1 MVHGSW
7 MAGLRDGPMD
17 DHEEEGDAA
26 RYSREAGAVL
36 GAAHRGCRRGRYCV
50 EALPDTAGCP
60 SRGTLHECPSFC
72 CGLVPMGAPPP
83 PTRNPIRG
91 RDQGVTAP
99 SSIRGLAYP
108 RKKRKKEGVQDEGE
122 EEEESGVG

>member
-1 MVHGSW
+1 MQRGT
-7 MAGLRDGPMD
+7 
-17 DHEEEGDAA
+17 HEKQA
-26 RYSREAGAVL
+26 RYLVRRTEVAGAA
-36 GAAHRGCRRGRYCV
+36 GTASRP
-50 EALPDTAGCP
+50 LPDTAGCP
-60 SRGTLHECPSFC
+60 SRGTLHGCPSC

-99 SSIRGLAYP
+99 SSIRGRAYP
-108 RKKRKKEGVQDEGE
+108 RRKRKKEGVQDEGE